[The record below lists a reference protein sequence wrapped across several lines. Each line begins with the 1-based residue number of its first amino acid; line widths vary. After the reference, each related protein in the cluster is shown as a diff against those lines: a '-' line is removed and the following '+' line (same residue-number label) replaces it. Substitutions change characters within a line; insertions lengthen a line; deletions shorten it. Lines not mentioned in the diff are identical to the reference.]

1 MVSLQ
6 CFLLRR
12 IFSVLNGESRKK
24 MLLTPANVPAG
35 TTPHAV
41 SLRVAVYQLVYYI
54 SSRSS
59 AHTMKGQRTVHSQR
73 ILAAQQHRG
82 EM

>member
-35 TTPHAV
+35 TTPMPCPAGSSPRWCMSRKNYRFV
-41 SLRVAVYQLVYYI
+41 RDTRFGTDVGAAGLPQI
-54 SSRSS
+54 SIR
-59 AHTMKGQRTVHSQR
+59 KF
-73 ILAAQQHRG
+73 
-82 EM
+82 